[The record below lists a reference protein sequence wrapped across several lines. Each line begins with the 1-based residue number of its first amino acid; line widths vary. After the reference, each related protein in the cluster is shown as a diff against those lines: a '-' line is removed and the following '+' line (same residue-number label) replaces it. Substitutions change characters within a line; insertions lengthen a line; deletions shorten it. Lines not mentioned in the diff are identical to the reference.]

1 MITESNVNY
10 APQGLLNIV
19 GSLKIIKKNKHP
31 FGVIKELLSN
41 AIEACLIKKDEFG
54 LDEGISINIKTNCNE
69 NNNLIGIEI
78 TDNGIGFNPKQW
90 ESFCCLGTTNKSRF
104 KCKGAGRIQFWHY
117 FNDVKI
123 STIYIDTLDNTY
135 KNFVVQIN
143 SNQERVCFDTVKSL
157 ITNSTNQQSGTT
169 ITLSNPKIDIS
180 YDNFYTSSIFEG
192 IQQSLLLKLL
202 HLKDTQIAFK
212 ITIND
217 DNEYTID
224 SDKLPEAIIENKEIK
239 IPLRRLSDGLPS
251 DEKVYFFISAYKTS
265 IQTSHAVQLCVK
277 DIAVENIVTEFI
289 DKSLLKQKTETGSFE
304 FIFIK
309 ENIKDQKTDGVLEEK
324 LNTQTRDSFDNFYI
338 NYEEWKEKNEIN
350 LLSNIEKDIFRDDI
364 ITEIDSIIAS
374 ESLFKFNKKTKP
386 QIENELGKTYLIP
399 TTLIKETNVRI
410 KYGEEVSSV
419 AKRVY
424 RNLSDDRIK
433 NKLEEQKVIEDVE
446 SIINSVLN
454 DVEDIN
460 TKKPDWREELK
471 KDCEKLAKITSE
483 DRKLELTEHAYLRI
497 KKENLLAKFIEIE
510 IKANQEY
517 KIDQTESLIHNIL
530 FPQAKNS
537 NTANE
542 GDNDLWMINEDY
554 GYYNV
559 ISHESLASYI
569 CPKTNKKLLS
579 NDFESSFSD
588 NPILKEH
595 FSNGRKPDLAVF
607 YDNESIVIIELKKP
621 NEKLSEGI
629 NQVITYAQ
637 IIASKMNKNENSKI
651 PYDKFYLYVIGSK
664 NMLLTA
670 GNPYISRPLADGE
683 GFFAPGE
690 KLMDLEAK
698 NDTGATY
705 YLEICSYERI
715 VNQLSIRNKRYRKI
729 LGVNN

>member
-1 MITESNVNY
+1 M
-10 APQGLLNIV
+10 
-19 GSLKIIKKNKHP
+19 
-31 FGVIKELLSN
+31 
-41 AIEACLIKKDEFG
+41 
-54 LDEGISINIKTNCNE
+54 
-69 NNNLIGIEI
+69 
-78 TDNGIGFNPKQW
+78 TDNVYKGFTVEIK
-90 ESFCCLGTTNKSRF
+90 
-104 KCKGAGRIQFWHY
+104 
-117 FNDVKI
+117 
-123 STIYIDTLDNTY
+123 
-135 KNFVVQIN
+135 

-157 ITNSTNQQSGTT
+157 IINSNDQKSGTI
-169 ITLSNPKIDIS
+169 ITLSSPKIDIS

-217 DNEYTID
+217 DNKYTID

-419 AKRVY
+419 AKNTILLY
-424 RNLSDDRIK
+424 L
-433 NKLEEQKVIEDVE
+433 KLLEYKKAQQKV
-446 SIINSVLN
+446 
-454 DVEDIN
+454 
-460 TKKPDWREELK
+460 
-471 KDCEKLAKITSE
+471 
-483 DRKLELTEHAYLRI
+483 RKR
-497 KKENLLAKFIEIE
+497 
-510 IKANQEY
+510 
-517 KIDQTESLIHNIL
+517 SLI
-530 FPQAKNS
+530 
-537 NTANE
+537 E
-542 GDNDLWMINEDY
+542 
-554 GYYNV
+554 
-559 ISHESLASYI
+559 
-569 CPKTNKKLLS
+569 
-579 NDFESSFSD
+579 
-588 NPILKEH
+588 
-595 FSNGRKPDLAVF
+595 
-607 YDNESIVIIELKKP
+607 
-621 NEKLSEGI
+621 
-629 NQVITYAQ
+629 
-637 IIASKMNKNENSKI
+637 
-651 PYDKFYLYVIGSK
+651 
-664 NMLLTA
+664 
-670 GNPYISRPLADGE
+670 
-683 GFFAPGE
+683 
-690 KLMDLEAK
+690 
-698 NDTGATY
+698 
-705 YLEICSYERI
+705 
-715 VNQLSIRNKRYRKI
+715 
-729 LGVNN
+729 